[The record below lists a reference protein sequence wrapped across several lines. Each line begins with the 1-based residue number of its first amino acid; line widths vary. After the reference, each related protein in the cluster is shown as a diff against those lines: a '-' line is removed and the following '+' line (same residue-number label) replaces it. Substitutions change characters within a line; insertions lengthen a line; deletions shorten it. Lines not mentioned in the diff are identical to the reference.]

1 MIVSPVLNVE
11 QLTHLTGLIEFNP
24 SIRLVR
30 RLKRTFDELSF
41 IDEKSVFDEL
51 FVQARRAIRVLFVPV
66 LYRGVGATVK
76 VCENFEI

>member
-24 SIRLVR
+24 SIS
-30 RLKRTFDELSF
+30 LKRTFDELSF

-76 VCENFEI
+76 VCEYFEI